1 MIKKII
7 LLLAILGP
15 FITYYFLVLL
25 LKLENKRYPILKIS
39 IVSLFFLILV
49 LGFFRY
55 YGGFSPDTKYTPA
68 QYEDGKLLPAKN
80 D

>member
-25 LKLENKRYPILKIS
+25 LKLENKRYPILKLS
-39 IVSLFFLILV
+39 IVSLFFLVLV
-49 LGFFRY
+49 LGVFRY
-55 YGGFSPDTKYTPA
+55 YAGFSPDTKYTPA

>member
-25 LKLENKRYPILKIS
+25 LKIEKRKYPIIKLS
-39 IVSLFFLILV
+39 IVSLFLLILA

-55 YGGFSPDTKYTPA
+55 YAGFSPDSKYTPA
-68 QYEDGKLLPAKN
+68 QYEDGELVPAKN
-80 D
+80 E

>member
-15 FITYYFLVLL
+15 FIAYYFLVLL
-25 LKLENKRYPILKIS
+25 LKIENKKYPILKLS
-39 IVSLFFLILV
+39 IVSVFFLILA

-55 YGGFSPDTKYTPA
+55 YGGFSPETKYTPA
-68 QYEDGKLLPAKN
+68 QYEDGKLVPAKN
-80 D
+80 E

>member
-15 FITYYFLVLL
+15 FVTYYFLTLL
-25 LKLENKRYPILKIS
+25 LKFEKKKYPVLKLS
-39 IVSLFFLILV
+39 VASLFLLLLA

-55 YGGFSPDTKYTPA
+55 YGGFSPETKYTPA
-68 QYEDGKLLPAKN
+68 KYEDGELVPPKN
-80 D
+80 E